1 MQAPSLA
8 RARNAWRL
16 HGSLGRL
23 LACNLQPVRRKP
35 GKGEDRAGQGRKKLN
50 VLWKAGDACG
60 GFKINIPVLS
70 FVFPFTVEQKNN
82 VPTYL
87 CFMTLKMCRRR
98 ISLSFA
104 SMDWKHC
111 AMAGSFALTTVWG
124 QSIAPFILYVPGTG
138 KGHQFISFGINSS
151 QLEHPTSPCLR
162 PAINR

>member
-8 RARNAWRL
+8 RARSAWRL

-104 SMDWKHC
+104 SVDWKHC
-111 AMAGSFALTTVWG
+111 AMAGSFALTPVCDSPIYSLRDRHC
-124 QSIAPFILYVPGTG
+124 QRSSIHFVRNQLKPTRAP
-138 KGHQFISFGINSS
+138 
-151 QLEHPTSPCLR
+151 
-162 PAINR
+162 